1 MVSDMNLTF
10 DPNPDR
16 TNPRDAS
23 RPWGRL
29 TAKMNA
35 GTSIIEAA
43 LWPDGAHILKI
54 PARRTN
60 LGAVVTV
67 SQLAAFAQI
76 VEAVAQWCADC
87 DAAEAQHAGVA
98 AKVAAIRASLG
109 DVANDVMGVETYGP
123 ALTDLDVMGVE
134 S

>member
-35 GTSIIEAA
+35 GTSLIEAA

-60 LGAVVTV
+60 LGAVVTA
-67 SQLAAFAQI
+67 SQLAEFAQI
-76 VEAVAQWCADC
+76 VESVAQWCADA
-87 DAAEAQHAGVA
+87 DAAEVQHADVA
-98 AKVAAIRASLG
+98 AKVARIRTGLAGL
-109 DVANDVMGVETYGP
+109 DDAVMG
-123 ALTDLDVMGVE
+123 LE

>member
-1 MVSDMNLTF
+1 MASDMNLTF

-60 LGAVVTV
+60 LGAVVTA
-67 SQLAAFAQI
+67 SQLAEFAQI
-76 VEAVAQWCADC
+76 VESVAQWCADC
-87 DAAEAQHAGVA
+87 DAAELRLDGVA
-98 AKVAAIRASLG
+98 VEVAQIRTGLA
-109 DVANDVMGVETYGP
+109 
-123 ALTDLDVMGVE
+123 ALDAAVMGVE

>member
-1 MVSDMNLTF
+1 MTMQFDYVPTF
-10 DPNPDR
+10 DR
-16 TNPRDAS
+16 TDPRDAS

-35 GTSIIEAA
+35 GTSIIEAT

-60 LGAVVTV
+60 LGAVVTA
-67 SQLAAFAQI
+67 SQLAEFARM
-76 VEAVAQWCADC
+76 VESTAEWCAGD
-87 DAAEAQHAGVA
+87 DAAEMHGVELA
-98 AKVAAIRASLG
+98 AKAARIRASLA
-109 DVANDVMGVETYGP
+109 DAVP
-123 ALTDLDVMGVE
+123 GVE

>member
-1 MVSDMNLTF
+1 MASDMNLTF
-10 DPNPDR
+10 DHNPDR

-60 LGAVVTV
+60 LGAVVTA
-67 SQLAAFAQI
+67 SQLAELAQI
-76 VEAVAQWCADC
+76 VESVAQWCADC
-87 DAAEAQHAGVA
+87 DAAQAQHAA
-98 AKVAAIRASLG
+98 AAATAE
-109 DVANDVMGVETYGP
+109 AYGP
-123 ALTDLDVMGVE
+123 PLTALDVMGVE